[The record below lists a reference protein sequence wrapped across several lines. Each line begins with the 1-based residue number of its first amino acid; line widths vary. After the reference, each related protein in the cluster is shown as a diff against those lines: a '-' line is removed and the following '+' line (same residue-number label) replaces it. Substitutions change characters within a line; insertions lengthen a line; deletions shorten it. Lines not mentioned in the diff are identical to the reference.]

1 MNKRERRLAAIVFTD
16 IVGYSAMM
24 QKDEVITTKLRN
36 KHRTE
41 FNKFTNTHN
50 GQVIQYF
57 GDGTLSIYPS
67 ATDAVEFA
75 VALQKALKDAQPPV
89 PVRIGIHSG
98 DITFGEED
106 AFGDGVNV
114 ASRIES
120 MCIPGGVFISGKVYD
135 DIKNHARL
143 RATYLGLFQ
152 LKNILD
158 PMDIFAISNRGIT
171 VPEYEPQKLTPPE
184 KERSKKIKGGRKKG
198 VAGTLGIM
206 LGIFGAHRF
215 YLGQKALGLA
225 FLIPF
230 LLFAFGPFN
239 LDEDYIGIIAIVAFI
254 DAILLMTM
262 PKTKFNQK
270 FNKDLLEEKAKDFQQ
285 DTDVSVLNQAEFLQD
300 QFDLYLD
307 RGLEDFQD
315 RAYHEAADN
324 FIKSL
329 HIRYDDSEVHF
340 LLARCYSLLKNVEKG
355 MAHLDAAV
363 AFGIDYDRVE
373 RHKDLAYL
381 RLNSGFAAFEKND
394 FRLPESHIEEFLEEE
409 AATDPTPLPAMD
421 LLEQL
426 QRLKKLRDQGILT
439 EEEFLVQQKRMKLK
453 D

>member
-1 MNKRERRLAAIVFTD
+1 MKKRERRLAAIVFTD

-36 KHRTE
+36 KHRKE
-41 FNKFTNTHN
+41 FKKFTRTHN

-98 DITFGEED
+98 DITFGKED

-120 MCIPGGVFISGKVYD
+120 MCIPGGIFISGKVYD
-135 DIKNHARL
+135 DIKNHPRL
-143 RATYLGLFQ
+143 RATYLGLFE
-152 LKNILD
+152 LKNIQE
-158 PMDIFAISNRGIT
+158 PMEIFAISNRGIT
-171 VPEYEPQKLTPPE
+171 VPEYEPQYMPPPHKKDTPSV
-184 KERSKKIKGGRKKG
+184 RGGRKKWAAG
-198 VAGTLGIM
+198 VLGITLGM
-206 LGIFGAHRF
+206 FGAHRF
-215 YLGQKALGLA
+215 YLGQKVLGA
-225 FLIPF
+225 TFLSLF
-230 LLFAFGPFN
+230 CVFAFSN
-239 LDEDYIGIIAIVAFI
+239 LGIDDMIGVLYLVGMI
-254 DAILLMTM
+254 DAIMLWTM
-262 PKTKFNQK
+262 PKSK
-270 FNKDLLEEKAKDFQQ
+270 FNKKFNKEYIIEEEDSQQ
-285 DTDVSVLNQAEFLQD
+285 GAGVSVLNQSEFLQD

-315 RAYHEAADN
+315 GDYHEAINN

-329 HIRYDDSEVHF
+329 HIRYDDAEIHF

-363 AFGIDYDRVE
+363 AFGIDTDRVLTQ
-373 RHKDLAYL
+373 KDLAYL
-381 RLNSGFAAFEKND
+381 RLNASFIAFEKND
-394 FRLPESHIEEFLEEE
+394 FRLPESHIEAFLEEE
-409 AATDPTPLPAMD
+409 AATDPTPLPAMN

-439 EEEFLVQQKRMKLK
+439 EEEFLIQKKKMKRE
-453 D
+453 